1 MKTFTLD
8 YESNYEGIITG
19 YNTEGIT
26 SKGIISI
33 RGISLNKERTERW
46 AKEDNEKVP
55 FYDATWECM
64 IYRVRVVEVHIF
76 TK

>member
-19 YNTEGIT
+19 YDTEAIT

-46 AKEDNEKVP
+46 AKEDNERAP
-55 FYDATWECM
+55 FYSETWECVV
-64 IYRVRVVEVHIF
+64 YHVRVIEVHIF
-76 TK
+76 KN